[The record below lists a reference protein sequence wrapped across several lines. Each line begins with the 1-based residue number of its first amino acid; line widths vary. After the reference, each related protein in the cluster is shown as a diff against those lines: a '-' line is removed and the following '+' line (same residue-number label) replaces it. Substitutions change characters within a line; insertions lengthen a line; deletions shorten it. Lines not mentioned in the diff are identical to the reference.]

1 MSTGTRSPVAF
12 TREAV
17 RRLWE
22 HDPPRCL
29 KDKNVLMVL
38 GSTKNTQFSGHL
50 WSFVIAILIGPILV
64 CHGYYVPESIIVKPK
79 MV

>member
-1 MSTGTRSPVAF
+1 MSEGQKYINGARQ
-12 TREAV
+12 
-17 RRLWE
+17 
-22 HDPPRCL
+22 
-29 KDKNVLMVL
+29 
-38 GSTKNTQFSGHL
+38 KNTQFPGHL